1 MAERVGGK
9 ILFGGGILASA
20 LVTLLMPVAA
30 RFSVYMLIA
39 LRVLQGIVEGVTFP
53 SMHALWSCWIPPVE
67 RSRVVSFSYS
77 GIQLVLSLQCHCLVF
92 CVIMALLVAGLQHST
107 CLVLLV
113 VCGLWLGLCCA
124 IILRLLIRAYHWLN
138 FATLRY
144 RWNFVRHLES
154 HQFRRQRLQLRYQSG
169 LVLPLILHTIGD
181 STRC

>member
-77 GIQLVLSLQCHCLVF
+77 GIQLGIVIAMSLSGVLCDYGFAGGWPSEFYVFGAAGCLWALAWFVLCHNTPSAHPRISL
-92 CVIMALLVAGLQHST
+92 AE
-107 CLVLLV
+107 
-113 VCGLWLGLCCA
+113 
-124 IILRLLIRAYHWLN
+124 
-138 FATLRY
+138 LRY
-144 RWNFVRHLES
+144 IEISMEFCETLGKSPV
-154 HQFRRQRLQLRYQSG
+154 
-169 LVLPLILHTIGD
+169 P
-181 STRC
+181 